1 MSIVTSKIK
10 VLDRSTPCVLSC
22 SRSIDPPI
30 KVVELTKVATKEV
43 SINDLSDLYLNK
55 GEYIVVVND
64 PDSISDVYPLKVT
77 FNEDPIILASG
88 LVRVSV
94 ELVNKPKVAPE
105 SIVGNAD
112 LFIDSVIKLISDY
125 CAHTTILEI
134 PTSSGIP
141 RLVTIR
147 ILLFDF
153 YLSHYVMMGKDCIW
167 KNMRY
172 YGDTR
177 LGYKWWNSLEGRF
190 SVTAA
195 GFENSHTRF
204 LLQVMREEITNGRT
218 RMLQKSIWDRAN
230 TILID
235 NGL

>member
-22 SRSIDPPI
+22 SRSIDSPL

-43 SINDLSDLYLNK
+43 SINDLSDLYINK

-141 RLVTIR
+141 RLITIR
-147 ILLFDF
+147 ILLLDF
-153 YLSHYVMMGKDCIW
+153 YLAHYVMMGKDCIW

-177 LGYKWWNSLEGRF
+177 LGYKWWNSLVGKPLDEL
-190 SVTAA
+190 

-204 LLQVMREEITNGRT
+204 LLQVMREGITNGRT

>member
-22 SRSIDPPI
+22 SRSIDSPL

-77 FNEDPIILASG
+77 FNEGPIILASG

-153 YLSHYVMMGKDCIW
+153 YLSHYVMMGKNCIW

-177 LGYKWWNSLEGRF
+177 LGYKWWNSLVGKPLDEL
-190 SVTAA
+190 
-195 GFENSHTRF
+195 GFENSHARF

-218 RMLQKSIWDRAN
+218 RMLQNSIWDRAN